1 MNKLVEILL
10 ADVTFLSLTYID
22 GLRQDSSTLIS
33 FYVTICVMLFGCTLL
48 FLEKVLLHIK
58 LCKEDEK

>member
-1 MNKLVEILL
+1 MVGILS

-22 GLRQDSSTLIS
+22 GLRQDSSTLIN
-33 FYVTICVMLFGCTLL
+33 FYVTISVTLFGCTLL
-48 FLEKVLLHIK
+48 FLDEVFSHIK